1 MPPTKLNRRTG
12 PFNGMSLTP
21 AHMGSNP
28 RLYIAKLLIHWR
40 IDLRQGPKRSR
51 MAWPQRKTAID
62 RVGQELSLWDKGRSV
77 KPTSAAWGV
86 PVHVKNPS
94 VKQALELVHHI
105 LPERTFSEENQA
117 VAMKHESHLLS

>member
-1 MPPTKLNRRTG
+1 
-12 PFNGMSLTP
+12 
-21 AHMGSNP
+21 
-28 RLYIAKLLIHWR
+28 
-40 IDLRQGPKRSR
+40 

-105 LPERTFSEENQA
+105 LPERTFSEADENQS
-117 VAMKHESHLLS
+117 VAMMHESQLLCRICFVMNRACPLTYRADFALT